1 MVGVSDY
8 LPNTIWVTHFMR
20 AQGYPPSENFLEQDN
35 ESAIKLEVNGRTSA
49 GAKSRHLDI
58 RYFWIKE
65 NLETMGIRVRHCRTL
80 QMLGDFFTKPQ
91 QGTLFRVMR
100 DVLLGKLP
108 IRAIELLL
116 DRYPIHSVE
125 ERVGDMRQNGQNTD
139 DKENIRQITQT
150 EQQNIREQQN
160 IKQKDTTDV
169 DGFTIVKG
177 KAKHTKN
184 NVDGYMSP
192 WSGEKLKKNKR
203 IVSWSLT

>member
-1 MVGVSDY
+1 
-8 LPNTIWVTHFMR
+8 
-20 AQGYPPSENFLEQDN
+20 
-35 ESAIKLEVNGRTSA
+35 
-49 GAKSRHLDI
+49 
-58 RYFWIKE
+58 
-65 NLETMGIRVRHCRTL
+65 
-80 QMLGDFFTKPQ
+80 
-91 QGTLFRVMR
+91 
-100 DVLLGKLP
+100 
-108 IRAIELLL
+108 
-116 DRYPIHSVE
+116 
-125 ERVGDMRQNGQNTD
+125 MRQNGQNTD

-177 KAKHTKN
+177 KAKRTKN